1 MNKTICK
8 CCIVESLRRISFI
21 HWSQV
26 KKKNGPF
33 GSAKSHMKGFY
44 STMKNFLGNN
54 RINYSLVIHRCHPT
68 ARRVL
73 RERGTTSSVDLMG
86 QALSS
91 NDRTQQNI
99 VLNCRGKDLSM
110 SCKVLA
116 THSHTAFNCS
126 AWKKH
131 SCSFLKV
138 IWWESRSGLHTV
150 NRI

>member
-44 STMKNFLGNN
+44 STMKNFSGNN

-73 RERGTTSSVDLMG
+73 RERGTTARLTSWVKLFLQMIKHNRTLCLIVG
-86 QALSS
+86 ARIFQCRAKFLQPIHIPHLTALHEK
-91 NDRTQQNI
+91 NI
-99 VLNCRGKDLSM
+99 PVP
-110 SCKVLA
+110 
-116 THSHTAFNCS
+116 F
-126 AWKKH
+126 
-131 SCSFLKV
+131 
-138 IWWESRSGLHTV
+138 
-150 NRI
+150 